1 MAEMAVSANGGL
13 EFDEKIVK
21 IWLMKKG
28 RLGLELYDEGFVLL
42 VG

>member
-1 MAEMAVSANGGL
+1 MAASADGGL
-13 EFDEKIVK
+13 KFGEEIVK

-28 RLGLELYDEGFVLL
+28 RLGLELDDEGFVLL